1 MTNKRSKKI
10 WLKVKKAVDN
20 RRIIWYTYII
30 KGTEERTMADWYLDP
45 ETFADDYDELMA
57 LLAEEEEEK

>member
-1 MTNKRSKKI
+1 
-10 WLKVKKAVDN
+10 
-20 RRIIWYTYII
+20 
-30 KGTEERTMADWYLDP
+30 MADWYLDP